1 MRDQNVNHQGIFG
14 EIGNSKMV
22 SIHPGNLSTDVN
34 AEGQALLSPGLT
46 LDSQMPEGIAQS

>member
-1 MRDQNVNHQGIFG
+1 MRDQNVNQGIFG

-34 AEGQALLSPGLT
+34 AEGQAMMSPGLT
-46 LDSQMPEGIAQS
+46 IESQLPELQGLT